1 MGGGNAFFHN
11 SHSAWCWAG
20 GRMDWSS
27 GRFRWSAYGFLAK
40 FLVGVV
46 RLLHLV
52 LRRLKLSVFD
62 NGSNVLMPY

>member
-1 MGGGNAFFHN
+1 MCDSIISIRLGVGR
-11 SHSAWCWAG
+11 SG